1 MTHSRHEQLDLNPVQ
16 ASLFMGF
23 LILLVAIV
31 LAASLGVFHLFATT
45 PRSTSASGL
54 DGLIQTFPE
63 PRLQIEPQQD
73 LIRLQEKNR
82 NILRTYA
89 WVDREHRVVRIPIER
104 AIDTV
109 LQQGLPEF
117 PEGESK

>member
-1 MTHSRHEQLDLNPVQ
+1 
-16 ASLFMGF
+16 MGF
-23 LILLVAIV
+23 LVVLVAVV
-31 LAASLGVFHLFATT
+31 LAASFGVFHLFATT

-54 DGLIQTFPE
+54 DGFIQTFPE

-73 LIRLQEKNR
+73 LLRFQEKDR

-89 WVDREHRVVRIPIER
+89 WVDREHRIVRIPIER
-104 AIDTV
+104 AIDTA

-117 PEGESK
+117 PEGAQK

>member
-23 LILLVAIV
+23 LIVLVAVV
-31 LAASLGVFHLFATT
+31 LAASFGVFHLFANS
-45 PRSTSASGL
+45 PRSTPASGL
-54 DGLIQTFPE
+54 DNVVQTFPE
-63 PRLQIEPQQD
+63 PRLQIEPQLD
-73 LIRLQEKNR
+73 LIRLQEKDR
-82 NILRTYA
+82 KILRTYA
-89 WVDREHRVVRIPIER
+89 WVDRDHRVVRIPIER

-117 PEGESK
+117 PEGDQK